1 MAEWVTLGPA
11 AAVPEGEVTAFGV
24 GQREVA
30 VANVEGDLHAFDD
43 VCTHQQCS
51 LAEGEL
57 DGPTVEC
64 PCHGSQ
70 FDVTSGAVL
79 RGPAEKPVRSRTV
92 RWRGCRSGSSKAGRT
107 TPSSSAWTD
116 PRCTPRRPLTSAR
129 CEGLSVPRASP
140 MKTVID

>member
-30 VANVEGDLHAFDD
+30 DANVEGDLHAFDD
-43 VCTHQQCS
+43 TCTHQQCS

-57 DGPTVEC
+57 EGTTIEC

-70 FDVTSGAVL
+70 FDVVTGEAIG
-79 RGPAEKPVRSRTV
+79 GPAVDPVGVFETKEEDGELKV
-92 RWRGCRSGSSKAGRT
+92 LV
-107 TPSSSAWTD
+107 D
-116 PRCTPRRPLTSAR
+116 
-129 CEGLSVPRASP
+129 EE
-140 MKTVID
+140 